1 MERPGSVQGGSGKES
16 EVSPKTPVPADA
28 SELEEMLN
36 ERDTRLGDVMHA
48 YIAEQTELV
57 RAQLT
62 EGMQITLADMVKGVP
77 AGGTGTVT
85 APGLSADSNVTPA
98 MLADAER
105 ARFANA
111 GLPMRNAIAHSKL
124 FNKNAIGAQVNDL
137 DYSKSMGD
145 FLQAIWHRAEGDY
158 PERADTVRAFKR
170 SLQNALAERVPSQ
183 GGFLVPEI
191 LRSQILMVALEQAV
205 VRPRARV
212 IPMDSLRVPYPTID
226 DTTHTSTVYGGV
238 FGSWTEESATIPVS
252 QPAFGRIV
260 LEAKKLTASTT
271 IPNELLHDAVAALDQ
286 WFNEMFPIAIAWFE
300 DVAFIAGSG
309 SGQPQGFLNSPCA
322 ITGPARAGGAGA
334 AIQYT
339 DLASL
344 YARLLPNSLN
354 SAVWLCSPDVLPSLL
369 NLVTASGIAPPLW
382 LPNMSASG
390 GYPGGGDGSGYR
402 YNILGRPLIVSEK
415 MPALNAAGCLALVDF
430 GYYLLGDRQAMT
442 ISSSEHY
449 LFANDLTIF
458 RIVERLDGRTWIQ
471 SAITPENGGNTLS
484 PVVLVHA

>member
-1 MERPGSVQGGSGKES
+1 M
-16 EVSPKTPVPADA
+16 SPKTPVPADA

-62 EGMQITLADMVKGVP
+62 EGMQTTLADMVKGVP
-77 AGGTGTVT
+77 AGGTGNVT
-85 APGLSADSNVTPA
+85 APGLSAGVSA
-98 MLADAER
+98 EMLADANS
-105 ARFANA
+105 ARLANS
-111 GLPMRNAIAHSKL
+111 GLSMRNAVARNKL
-124 FNKNAIGAQVNDL
+124 FSNTAMGAQVNGL
-137 DYSKSMGD
+137 DYSKSMGG
-145 FLQAIWHRAEGDY
+145 FLQAIWHRAEADY
-158 PERADTVRAFKR
+158 PDRRESYQAFRR
-170 SLQNALAERVPSQ
+170 SLQNALSERVPSQ

-205 VRPRARV
+205 VRPRARI

-271 IPNELLHDAVAALDQ
+271 IPNELLHDATAALDQ

-309 SGQPQGFLNSPCA
+309 TGQPQGFLNSPCA
-322 ITGPARAGGAGA
+322 ITGPARAGGAGT

-339 DLASL
+339 DLAAL

-382 LPNMSASG
+382 LPNMSAAG
-390 GYPGGGDGSGYR
+390 GYPGGGDGSGYH

-415 MPALNAAGCLALVDF
+415 MPALNAAGCIALVDF

-471 SAITPENGGNTLS
+471 SAITPENGSANTLS